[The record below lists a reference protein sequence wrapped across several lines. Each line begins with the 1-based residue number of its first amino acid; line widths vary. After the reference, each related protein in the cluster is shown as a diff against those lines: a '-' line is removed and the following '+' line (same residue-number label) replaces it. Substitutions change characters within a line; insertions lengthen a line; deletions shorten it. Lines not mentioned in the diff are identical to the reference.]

1 MNKPG
6 RPKKI
11 GKKTEIIAFAVS
23 HENKQIIE
31 NAAKS
36 EGLSVSAF
44 VFNLIKNKIKLREN

>member
-11 GKKTEIIAFAVS
+11 GKKTEIIALAVS
-23 HENKQIIE
+23 PENKQIIE

-36 EGLSVSAF
+36 AGLSVSTF
-44 VFNLIKNKIKLREN
+44 VFNLIKNKIKLSEN